1 MYSLNFQDQVTR
13 AEEQESLFLVKQ
25 ELESSRYK
33 EINAFSWKKT
43 SQNGQVK
50 VLYLSIAIWSLGVM
64 VFHKNTSMLVV
75 FILIYLNSKSC

>member
-50 VLYLSIAIWSLGVM
+50 VLYLSIAIWSLGVV
-64 VFHKNTSMLVV
+64 VFH
-75 FILIYLNSKSC
+75 